1 MIHCRFKMPASDQP
15 AAVQKERDDWVTA
28 IHKLC
33 SDWKRKSMGDA
44 LFVESLQSQSI
55 AEDTEDTNTD
65 LESSGGF
72 SSSSIIYPPVDY
84 EIPSSN
90 GDTSQIYPPADSSKP
105 VPAPR
110 SCKRANSQDT
120 SSPTSPTAAPISSPT
135 SPSPTSPSPSSTPTT
150 SSATVSESL
159 KNESAGSPAV
169 KGPPPPPKIPVPPPL
184 PMKPV
189 KKNVSKLRTKAF
201 HWDPVGSEKVQHF
214 KLVFISR
221 VELSMF
227 SQLFVKLTNGD
238 TGVNYSYLNAV
249 FYTERSVSAQF
260 LFIIPLYCIIVGN
273 KSLFCLSLLS
283 RLLPL

>member
-15 AAVQKERDDWVTA
+15 GAVQKERDDWVTA
-28 IHKLC
+28 IHRLC

-55 AEDTEDTNTD
+55 AEDIEDTNTD

-72 SSSSIIYPPVDY
+72 SSGSIVYPPVDY
-84 EIPSSN
+84 EIMSSN
-90 GDTSQIYPPADSSKP
+90 GDSSQIHPPAEDLKP

-120 SSPTSPTAAPISSPT
+120 SSPTSPTAAPT
-135 SPSPTSPSPSSTPTT
+135 SSPTSPSPSSTPTT
-150 SSATVSESL
+150 SSSTTVSESL

-184 PMKPV
+184 PIKPI
-189 KKNVSKLRTKAF
+189 KKNLNKLRTKAF
-201 HWDPVGSEKVQHF
+201 HWDTVSSEKVQHV

-221 VELSMF
+221 V
-227 SQLFVKLTNGD
+227 
-238 TGVNYSYLNAV
+238 
-249 FYTERSVSAQF
+249 
-260 LFIIPLYCIIVGN
+260 
-273 KSLFCLSLLS
+273 
-283 RLLPL
+283 